1 MATMPDN
8 NGEGQGAGS
17 TDGSASFRHPGAGL
31 PAGGA
36 RTRAE
41 RLAEALDARIRS
53 GGLAAGDPVGTLESL
68 RAETGYAYSTV
79 SEAVRL
85 LRDRGVLE
93 IRPGRGGGLFV
104 ADRGPV
110 VRLRHTLLEVREEP
124 ATVADAIELRDHL
137 EVLVDVGAARCRTE
151 EDVAGLRARL
161 EHMRAAADWDG
172 FLRANWALHERIARI
187 SPNRMAAAVYTG
199 TLGHLHG
206 TTSRFADGGP
216 AFAAYRAERHRIH
229 AELVEAIAA
238 GDETAVRAA
247 VARHNATA

>member
-1 MATMPDN
+1 
-8 NGEGQGAGS
+8 
-17 TDGSASFRHPGAGL
+17 
-31 PAGGA
+31 
-36 RTRAE
+36 
-41 RLAEALDARIRS
+41 
-53 GGLAAGDPVGTLESL
+53 

-110 VRLRHTLLEVREEP
+110 VRLRHTLLEVRDEP

-137 EVLVDVGAARCRTE
+137 EVLIDVGAARCRTE
-151 EDVAGLRARL
+151 DDVVDLRARL

-187 SPNRMAAAVYTG
+187 SPNRMAAA
-199 TLGHLHG
+199 
-206 TTSRFADGGP
+206 
-216 AFAAYRAERHRIH
+216 
-229 AELVEAIAA
+229 
-238 GDETAVRAA
+238 
-247 VARHNATA
+247 